1 MSRSSPG
8 AVVLERPVRT
18 LPDLLRPGLEL
29 VFVGINPGE
38 ASARARHYYAHP
50 GNRFWRELSA
60 SGLVGGAMNHLDD
73 RRLFEAGIGFTDVVK
88 RVVTDSARVSDVEL
102 RAAAPLLRRRIAYAR
117 PRAVCFT
124 TTRGFAA
131 VFPRVRQPKAWGA
144 QPCSLEGAA
153 VWLMPSTSGRAAAFR
168 AEGERVLRALAV
180 DLGRPPAVEAIT
192 AERAA

>member
-1 MSRSSPG
+1 VGSR
-8 AVVLERPVRT
+8 ALRT

-38 ASARARHYYAHP
+38 ASARAGHYYAHP

-60 SGLVGGAMNHLDD
+60 SGLLLDAPANHLDD
-73 RRLFEAGIGFTDVVK
+73 RRLLEAGIGFTDVVK
-88 RVVTDSARVSDVEL
+88 RVVTDSARVNDSEL
-102 RAAAPLLRRRIAYAR
+102 RAAVPGLRGRIAYAR

-131 VFPRVRQPKAWGA
+131 VFPGVRQAKAWGA

-168 AEGERVLRALAV
+168 AEGTRVLQALAV
-180 DLGRPPAVEAIT
+180 DLGRQPAFE